1 MEHVRVHRREASAV
15 GGARRHA
22 PLSAAVVTLLA
33 ALIMLLLTAEAQ
45 AYAPGAL
52 IYAKRIG
59 TITAPAG
66 ASAVAAGPNGVTA
79 VVGLKANS
87 SVPAGTVT
95 MVAKYAVG
103 GQRKWLRTY
112 ATSGGT
118 AKAVAF
124 DRNGNVYVAA
134 TLYRSTEDIGLLKYS
149 AAGRLLWKRF
159 YDGPASGDDWPEAV
173 AVDRF
178 GNVVVAGRS
187 HAASGRIGVVVIKYR
202 PKGGLAWPAAARYD
216 SDPGDADAGGIYCKG
231 LAVDANG
238 NAYVTGWSEYNVSG
252 TWINSA
258 ITLKFG
264 ATDGVKK
271 WGEVYE
277 ARHNPGSYADHMT
290 LRGSTVVITGS
301 TERSADNERD
311 ALIVKYGLGGKERYW
326 MEWGVGDGLG
336 EFFSGVVLD
345 GKGNAFVTGDQWLVR
360 GTGSDRAITLKLNAT
375 LSKVVWKRPYQPKS
389 TYAFGDCIARDALG
403 NVFVSGG
410 RGSLAGDADILTMKY
425 SPAGKPKWL
434 KVWSSGGPVNDAS
447 VGVVLGTKG
456 GAYVAG
462 QVSAGG
468 GFRQAVLL
476 KYQR

>member
-159 YDGPASGDDWPEAV
+159 YDGPASGDDWPEVLARAQRLLAERYAIGHVTLQPSWPV
-173 AVDRF
+173 APPGRRVIPVVPARDRA
-178 GNVVVAGRS
+178 AGR
-187 HAASGRIGVVVIKYR
+187 R
-202 PKGGLAWPAAARYD
+202 
-216 SDPGDADAGGIYCKG
+216 
-231 LAVDANG
+231 
-238 NAYVTGWSEYNVSG
+238 
-252 TWINSA
+252 
-258 ITLKFG
+258 
-264 ATDGVKK
+264 
-271 WGEVYE
+271 
-277 ARHNPGSYADHMT
+277 
-290 LRGSTVVITGS
+290 
-301 TERSADNERD
+301 
-311 ALIVKYGLGGKERYW
+311 
-326 MEWGVGDGLG
+326 
-336 EFFSGVVLD
+336 
-345 GKGNAFVTGDQWLVR
+345 
-360 GTGSDRAITLKLNAT
+360 
-375 LSKVVWKRPYQPKS
+375 
-389 TYAFGDCIARDALG
+389 
-403 NVFVSGG
+403 
-410 RGSLAGDADILTMKY
+410 
-425 SPAGKPKWL
+425 PAG
-434 KVWSSGGPVNDAS
+434 
-447 VGVVLGTKG
+447 
-456 GAYVAG
+456 
-462 QVSAGG
+462 
-468 GFRQAVLL
+468 R
-476 KYQR
+476 